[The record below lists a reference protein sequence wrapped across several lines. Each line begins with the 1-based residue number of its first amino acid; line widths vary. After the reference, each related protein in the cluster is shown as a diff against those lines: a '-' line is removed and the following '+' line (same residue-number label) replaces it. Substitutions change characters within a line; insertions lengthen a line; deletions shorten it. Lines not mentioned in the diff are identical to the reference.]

1 MESLELL
8 SKINDLIGII
18 FTLCYAYQLFYLI
31 VPLFRRKQPEVSPKP
46 HHIAILICARNEE
59 AVLGHLLDTIRQQ
72 DYPAERLTTFVCA
85 DNCTDRTA
93 EVAALGGAVVYK
105 RFNRQLVGKG
115 YALSELLQQI
125 RRDYGNRFDG
135 FLVLDADNLLS
146 ENYVTELN
154 KTFSQGYDVVT
165 TYRNSKN
172 FGDNWISSGYAL
184 WFLREAAFLN
194 RPRMMLGTA
203 CAVSGTGF
211 LFSREVLERRGGW
224 NCFLLT
230 EDIEFTVANVLAG
243 EKMGYCGTAVLYD
256 EQPVTFRQ
264 SWRQRMRWAK
274 GYLQVFGKYGGSL
287 LRGLAKK
294 RGFACFDMAMAIM
307 PAIVLT
313 ALGIFANIALVIVSF
328 CQGSGIWASLQPFL
342 GMVGSMYGLMLLLG
356 GITTATQWRQIHASA
371 WKKVVYTLTFP
382 LFMMTYIPISLA
394 AMFRKVEWTPIE
406 HNAAMSLSDVAKKK

>member
-1 MESLELL
+1 MEPLEIL

-18 FTLCYAYQLFYLI
+18 FTLCYAYQFFYLI
-31 VPLFRRKQPEVSPKP
+31 VPLFRRKQPDVSPKP
-46 HHIAILICARNEE
+46 HRVAILICARNEE

-72 DYPAERLTTFVCA
+72 DYPADQITTFVCA

-93 EVAALGGAVVYK
+93 EVAAHGGAVVYE

-115 YALSELLQQI
+115 YALSELLQHI
-125 RRDYGNRFDG
+125 RRDHGDCFDG

-165 TYRNSKN
+165 SYRNSKN

-211 LFSREVLERRGGW
+211 LFSREVLDRRGGW

-287 LRGLAKK
+287 LRGLAQKH
-294 RGFACFDMAMAIM
+294 GFACFDMAMAIM

-313 ALGIFANIALVIVSF
+313 ALGISANVALVIASL
-328 CQGSGIWASLQPFL
+328 CQGIGIWASLQPLL
-342 GMVGSMYGLMLLLG
+342 GMIGSMYGLMLLLG
-356 GITTATQWRQIHASA
+356 GITTVTQWKQIYAPA
-371 WKKVVYTLTFP
+371 WKKILFTLTFP

-394 AMFRKVEWTPIE
+394 AMFRKVEWKPIE
-406 HNAAMSLSDVAKKK
+406 HKAAMSLSDVAKKR